1 MSPAPPG
8 DGEFL
13 IERREV
19 RRAFGRAA
27 ADYDAAAELQQRVRG
42 ELLERLDLV
51 RIEPAAVLDLGTGTG
66 HAALALKRRYPKAQ
80 VVALDLAESMLRE
93 AGRRQTLLRRFR
105 RVCAD
110 AACAAVPA
118 GQLRHRLQQPDA
130 AVVRRP
136 GPGLRRVPPGAPA
149 GRAAHLRELR
159 SRHAASSFAAPGRPS
174 DDHVHVSRFI
184 DMHDLG
190 DALLRAGSRRT
201 GDGRRATRL
210 TYAEVRDLMLD
221 LKAIGAHNASA
232 GRPRG
237 LTGKGTLARM
247 IAAYESFR
255 RDGRLPA
262 TYEVVFGHAW
272 APVTEPRP
280 QRPADRGDAGPAEP
294 DRAAPRAR
302 CTEPG
307 RLGDMLYN

>member
-1 MSPAPPG
+1 VNRVERDQG
-8 DGEFL
+8 GFT

-27 ADYDAAAELQQRVRG
+27 RDYDAAAELQQRVRG

-66 HAALALKRRYPKAQ
+66 HAAVGLKRRYPKAQ
-80 VVALDLAESMLRE
+80 VVALDLAESMLQE

-110 AACAAVPA
+110 AARLPFRSGSFDIVFSNLMLQWCNEPDRVFAECRRVLRPGGLLSFATFGPDTLIELRRAWAAV
-118 GQLRHRLQQPDA
+118 
-130 AVVRRP
+130 
-136 GPGLRRVPPGAPA
+136 
-149 GRAAHLRELR
+149 
-159 SRHAASSFAAPGRPS
+159 

-190 DALLRAGSRRT
+190 DALVRAGLAEPVMDVERHV
-201 GDGRRATRL
+201 L
-210 TYAEVRDLMLD
+210 EYAQVRELMRE
-221 LKAIGAHNASA
+221 LKAIGAHNASV

-237 LTGKGTLARM
+237 LTGKGALARM
-247 IAAYESFR
+247 IAAYETFR
-255 RDGRLPA
+255 RDGQVPA

-280 QRPADRGDAGPAEP
+280 RSSPTGETRIPLSQIGRRERG
-294 DRAAPRAR
+294 R
-302 CTEPG
+302 
-307 RLGDMLYN
+307 M

>member
-1 MSPAPPG
+1 MNSAPR
-8 DGEFL
+8 DQDEFA

-27 ADYDAAAELQQRVRG
+27 SDYDAAADLQRRVRG

-51 RIEPAAVLDLGTGTG
+51 RVEPAAVLDLGAGTG
-66 HAALALKRRYPKAQ
+66 HATLALKRRYPKAQ

-93 AGRRQTLLRRFR
+93 AARRQTLLRRFR

-110 AACAAVPA
+110 AAQLPFRPA
-118 GQLRHRLQQPDA
+118 CFDIVFSSLMLQWCDDPDRVFA
-130 AVVRRP
+130 ECRRVLRP
-136 GPGLRRVPPGAPA
+136 GGLLSFASFGPDTLVELRRAW
-149 GRAAHLRELR
+149 AA
-159 SRHAASSFAAPGRPS
+159 A
-174 DDHVHVSRFI
+174 DDRVHVSRFI

-190 DALLRAGSRRT
+190 DALLRAGLAEPVM
-201 GDGRRATRL
+201 DVERL
-210 TYAEVRDLMLD
+210 VLSYREVRDLMRD

-237 LTGKGTLARM
+237 LTGKTSFARM
-247 IAAYESFR
+247 LAAYERAR

-272 APVTEPRP
+272 APVTDARERRSPPGEVRVRPDQIGRPRT
-280 QRPADRGDAGPAEP
+280 RGAG
-294 DRAAPRAR
+294 
-302 CTEPG
+302 
-307 RLGDMLYN
+307 